1 MDVLFLLIA
10 ISCVLL
16 ALVSAFSTL
25 GLSPTAEKIADKVI
39 YGSCAAALM
48 SVLLAALF
56 LWAYEPLRVDQ
67 RTIAHSVDPPLP
79 RWPAAVRANANST
92 SHCLR
97 RALHDRRLT
106 PPGDLQP
113 SLSGS

>member
-67 RTIAHSVDPPLP
+67 RTIAHSVDPHSHGGRQRCARTPTQ
-79 RWPAAVRANANST
+79 RATASG
-92 SHCLR
+92 
-97 RALHDRRLT
+97 ALSMIDA
-106 PPGDLQP
+106 
-113 SLSGS
+113 

>member
-16 ALVSAFSTL
+16 ALISAFATL

-56 LWAYEPLRVDQ
+56 LWVYESPRHVDQ
-67 RTIAHSVDPPLP
+67 RTIAHSVL
-79 RWPAAVRANANST
+79 
-92 SHCLR
+92 
-97 RALHDRRLT
+97 ALHSQGGRQRCA
-106 PPGDLQP
+106 
-113 SLSGS
+113 